1 MFHIVFDF
9 DGTLADTLELGLNV
23 YNRIAPKYDCQPVSE
38 GEQELFRTKRPQ
50 ELFEAYGISRLK
62 LLTLVMR
69 IRKEMNRHVP
79 EMKLFDNM
87 EKALRDIREAGFGLG
102 ILTSNSVENVRQFL
116 ELNNLTALFDF
127 IYSGRNFFGKER
139 VIRKMIIREQLHAE
153 RIVYVG
159 DETRDIEACQAAGI
173 PVIAVSWGLNRR
185 ELLASLSPDHIA
197 DRPEELPDRLRQV
210 LLSRAE

>member
-1 MFHIVFDF
+1 
-9 DGTLADTLELGLNV
+9 
-23 YNRIAPKYDCQPVSE
+23 
-38 GEQELFRTKRPQ
+38 
-50 ELFEAYGISRLK
+50 
-62 LLTLVMR
+62 
-69 IRKEMNRHVP
+69 VP

-127 IYSGRNFFGKER
+127 IYSGRNFLGKER
-139 VIRKMIIREQLHAE
+139 VIRKMMIREQLHAE

-197 DRPEELPDRLRQV
+197 DRPEELPDRVRQV